1 MTADACIRR
10 IASAP
15 RIQILHVA
23 GCPLLDGVREIARRG
38 LARVRC
44 SARIEEIEGNYP
56 SPTLLV
62 NGIDVVSGRPVS
74 SHAACRLDVPTE
86 DQVVAALR
94 AAHLGHGPARG
105 GISG

>member
-1 MTADACIRR
+1 MTTDARMRR

-15 RIQILHVA
+15 RIEILHVA
-23 GCPLLDGVREIARRG
+23 ECPLLDGVREIARRG
-38 LARVRC
+38 LARVSC

-94 AAHLGHGPARG
+94 AAQLGHVRAPG
-105 GISG
+105 GSSG